1 MTTIYLIRHAES
13 EGNLFRTCQGHY
25 EELLSQTGLQQCKA
39 LYQRFRRTRVD
50 AVYTSDLYRAAL
62 TAQSVSRA
70 QAPEAP
76 LYADPGLREK
86 GLGDLEGKSWGTVF
100 RYHPELRGGRI
111 ETADVEG
118 GETDRQLCARVAGSM
133 ERIARRHPG
142 QTVAVVSHG
151 GTISA
156 FLRTALPDDPRLAVV
171 CGNTSVTTLGYENG
185 VWTLQD
191 HNDMDHIAKAGLPSI
206 SLFREDVTD
215 LWYKEVDFEQ
225 DEELL
230 RRLGTDAWQTV
241 YGNTNRFNPDIFAD
255 NARHMSKFPGC
266 ATFCMHEDEVAGLL
280 LLDPMQD
287 EEPGVGH
294 ISLVYLTPQ
303 YRFRGIGC
311 QLIGRASVVY
321 RSMGMEKLRLHVARQ
336 NKIAI
341 RFYQKYGFRFTPMTS
356 LSGQL
361 VMKKSIAI
369 PTIRF
374 DRWQPAAQTK
384 ECEQC
389 L

>member
-39 LYQRFRRTRVD
+39 LHQRFRKISVD

-62 TAQSVSRA
+62 TAQSVARA
-70 QAPEAP
+70 QVPAAP
-76 LYADPGLREK
+76 LYADKGLREK
-86 GLGDLEGKSWGTVF
+86 GLGVLEGKSWGTVF
-100 RYHPELRGGRI
+100 RQYPELRGGRI
-111 ETADVEG
+111 ETADVKG
-118 GETDRQLCARVAGSM
+118 GETDRQLCARVTASM
-133 ERIARRHPG
+133 ECIAQRHPG
-142 QTVAVVSHG
+142 QRVAVVSHG

-156 FLRTALPDDPRLAVV
+156 FLRTALPDDARLSVV
-171 CGNTSVTTLGYENG
+171 CGNTAITTLGYENG
-185 VWTLQD
+185 MWTVQA
-191 HNDMDHIAKAGLPSI
+191 HNDMDHLEKAGLPSI

-215 LWYKEVDFEQ
+215 LWYREVDFAQDVPLLEQ
-225 DEELL
+225 
-230 RRLGTDAWQTV
+230 LGAEAWATV
-241 YGNTNRFNPDIFAD
+241 YGNTNRFSAEIFSN
-255 NARHMSKFPGC
+255 NARYMGKFPGC
-266 ATFCMHEDEVAGLL
+266 ASFCMHEDEAAGLL

-294 ISLVYLTPQ
+294 ISFVGLRPQ
-303 YRFRGIGC
+303 YRYRGIGC

-341 RFYQKYGFRFTPMTS
+341 RFYQRYGFQFSGMPS

-369 PTIRF
+369 PAIAF
-374 DRWQPAAQTK
+374 DQW
-384 ECEQC
+384 
-389 L
+389 